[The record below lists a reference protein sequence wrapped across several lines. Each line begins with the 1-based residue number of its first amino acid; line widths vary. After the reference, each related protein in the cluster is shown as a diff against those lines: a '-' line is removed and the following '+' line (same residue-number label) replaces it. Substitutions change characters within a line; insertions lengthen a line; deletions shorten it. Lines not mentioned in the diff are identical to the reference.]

1 MVLKGG
7 RWEARNGDGA
17 IVHVLHRL
25 LAVTGGVLA
34 PEGAIGNTL
43 ISVFIS
49 VYTYIWLIA
58 MGYYELLWL

>member
-1 MVLKGG
+1 MAT
-7 RWEARNGDGA
+7 EQHYMCC
-17 IVHVLHRL
+17 IVL

-49 VYTYIWLIA
+49 VYTYI
-58 MGYYELLWL
+58 